1 MKIVVLDGFC
11 LNPGDLDWSVFE
23 QFGELTVYDRTPA
36 NLTVER
42 SKDADVLLTN
52 KTVLNAENMSQML
65 NLKYVGV
72 LATGYNVVDL
82 QYAASRGIVV
92 TNIPAYSTASVAQ
105 MVFAHILNITNSVE
119 HHSQL
124 VRNGAWSRSI
134 DFCFW
139 DRPQVELAGKTI
151 GLVGLGNTGMAT
163 ARIALAFGMKVI
175 AVTSKTDLPEG
186 IKSVSYS
193 DLWRQSD
200 IISLHCPLSENTRH
214 LINAAAL
221 AQMKPTAIL
230 INTGR
235 GPLIDEQALADA
247 LNNGQ
252 IAAAAV
258 DVLSTEPP
266 AADNPLLTARNCQ
279 ITPHIAWATFE
290 ARQRLMSIAAG
301 NLKAFVEG
309 KAVNVVN

>member
-1 MKIVVLDGFC
+1 MKTVVLDGFC
-11 LNPGDLDWSVFE
+11 LNPGDLEWTAFE
-23 QFGELTVYDRTPA
+23 QLGELTVYDRTPA
-36 NLTVER
+36 NLVVEH
-42 SKDADVLLTN
+42 SKDAAALLTN
-52 KTVLNAENMSQML
+52 KTVLNAENMSQMP

-82 QYAASRGIVV
+82 EYASSRGITV

-119 HHSQL
+119 HHSQM
-124 VRNGAWSRSI
+124 VHSGAWSSSI

-175 AVTSKTDLPEG
+175 AVTTKKNLPNE
-186 IKSVSYS
+186 IKSVSYNE
-193 DLWRQSD
+193 LWRQSD
-200 IISLHCPLSENTRH
+200 IISLHCPLSADTRN
-214 LINAAAL
+214 LVNASTI
-221 AQMKPTAIL
+221 AQMKPTVMV

-235 GPLIDEQALADA
+235 GPLIDERALADA
-247 LNNGQ
+247 LNSGR

-266 AADNPLLTARNCQ
+266 TADNPLLTAHNCQ
-279 ITPHIAWATFE
+279 ITPHIAWATRE
-290 ARQRLMSIAAG
+290 ARERLMGIAFA
-301 NLKAFVEG
+301 NLKAFADG
-309 KAVNVVN
+309 SPINVVN